1 MVVPCAAAASVR
13 PNANAKPTRLETVD
27 PWRASAQ
34 KTRDGERETGGRA
47 MEDPGHRRHA
57 RRIDDIGWMAGLLQK
72 GSSTPMYVLP
82 WAVGGEADSSTSV
95 SACDH

>member
-1 MVVPCAAAASVR
+1 
-13 PNANAKPTRLETVD
+13 
-27 PWRASAQ
+27 
-34 KTRDGERETGGRA
+34 
-47 MEDPGHRRHA
+47 MEDPGPRRHA

-82 WAVGGEADSSTSV
+82 WAVGGEADTSTSV